1 MAYYTNVGPK
11 SGPILHRDGH
21 DAIGVL
27 QAPDNHWPIRMALGW
42 CWDAEGRST
51 YKLTVH
57 GAERPGRWIVVD
69 RQSRPA
75 PEEDRSPR

>member
-11 SGPILHRDGH
+11 SGPIMYRDGH

-27 QAPDNHWPIRMALGW
+27 QDRDNHWPIGMALGW
-42 CWDAEGRST
+42 NWDAEGRST

-57 GAERPGRWIVVD
+57 GIELPGLWVVVD
-69 RQSRPA
+69 REFRP
-75 PEEDRSPR
+75 SQ